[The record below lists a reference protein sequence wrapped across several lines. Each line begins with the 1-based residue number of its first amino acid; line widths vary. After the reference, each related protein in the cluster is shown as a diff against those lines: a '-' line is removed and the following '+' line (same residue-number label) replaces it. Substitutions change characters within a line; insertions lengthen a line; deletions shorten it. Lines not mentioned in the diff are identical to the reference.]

1 MQLARTIRSGTFFAS
16 SEPAL
21 VATPSE
27 ITNLTHYQTELHYQ
41 WSGIRDRADRAGIS
55 GNKEVISVD
64 RNSRGEE
71 GLGRAALLIAEGV
84 RINAT

>member
-1 MQLARTIRSGTFFAS
+1 MPTGSPRTMRMIWPLDGGGA
-16 SEPAL
+16 
-21 VATPSE
+21 
-27 ITNLTHYQTELHYQ
+27 
-41 WSGIRDRADRAGIS
+41 AGVIS
-55 GNKEVISVD
+55 DNGLEVISVD